1 MNRDLTPLFEPQTLA
16 IVGVSA
22 DPGKWGYW
30 FARDAARGA
39 HRRRVYLVGRNGGE
53 VHGMPVHRSLAE
65 LPEAPELVVLSVP
78 AAGLEKAVDD
88 SLAAGARALVSSPV
102 GVGGPRI
109 AVPGGASEIHA
120 GDVNGDGRADLV
132 LLEPVGGPSRRL
144 TTAAFPRGSPP
155 LVETYWLPPSS
166 QGVAVW
172 DLDGSGQ
179 ADVTVA
185 ESPVVVLLGAPSG
198 SLVPGPSV
206 AATAYAPSDGVLA
219 ASNYY
224 ASSSGCPVTRLGW
237 TASGL
242 SAACAYTPTAPVGPR
257 IALAAGDFTG
267 EGAPDAVFIDDTLS
281 PPVNTPSLRF
291 ALDPGSVPTQIS
303 ALAAPG
309 GTSVLLGNGGDV
321 RHQLAA
327 GPFTTTL
334 RDSIA
339 ALLSQTAPSTRNVVR
354 FATLSGP
361 PWTAGWSSLELDP
374 FDGEATAV
382 GIAACP
388 PPPSGVPA
396 LLAWNGTGRL
406 SVTQIDAGF
415 VTSTTR
421 LDAAGFPI
429 ASAVCADLN
438 GDGIPDVALAGAS
451 AGVAEVLV
459 GDGDG
464 GFGRRARF
472 AIGGASAIGD
482 VDGDGIADVVTAT
495 GAPGLRALFG
505 GDHQLATGPETQV
518 AVAVD
523 LVALGDLSG
532 SHGAGWTGDA
542 VFQSPLGAQFL
553 APSRGDGTFGPMDP
567 LPVYTGAASDAAV
580 PDALVVA
587 ELGGTA
593 PGRDVLG
600 WHVVPTPPWSQF
612 NRYPNGAVQIV
623 GLVRDAGAARRVS
636 ILRGGNSNA
645 VQPIDRDGDGI
656 PDAIAILYSVN
667 APAGALGVPSPTIAT
682 VLAVNGPGFDPIY
695 APTPFSLSGPY
706 HSVGAFGDSAVFLA
720 GTSSQLVIVTSTS
733 YRFIAAPF
741 TSFSSAVIAPLV
753 PGGPH
758 RLIVTDG
765 AGLVRTYVP
774 SVDAAGQLIGFTPS
788 TSTPA
793 PGTLLG
799 VARQGG
805 TAGSDV
811 LLRAQ
816 DEIVPLVRDPATG
829 ALR

>member
-1 MNRDLTPLFEPQTLA
+1 VDVIEVVDAVGQVATAHMTVGAALA
-16 IVGVSA
+16 IAPAGGSVKQGGPVDFSA
-22 DPGKWGYW
+22 SGGRPPYRFD
-30 FARDAARGA
+30 FAPRGNRSAGTIDAIT
-39 HRRRVYLVGRNGGE
+39 GRY
-53 VHGMPVHRSLAE
+53 V
-65 LPEAPELVVLSVP
+65 
-78 AAGLEKAVDD
+78 AGLNAGALDLVQVTD
-88 SLAAGARALVSSPV
+88 AAGARALVSSPV

-429 ASAVCADLN
+429 SSAVCADLN

-553 APSRGDGTFGPMDP
+553 APGRGDGTFGPMDP

-656 PDAIAILYSVN
+656 PDAIAIL
-667 APAGALGVPSPTIAT
+667 
-682 VLAVNGPGFDPIY
+682 
-695 APTPFSLSGPY
+695 